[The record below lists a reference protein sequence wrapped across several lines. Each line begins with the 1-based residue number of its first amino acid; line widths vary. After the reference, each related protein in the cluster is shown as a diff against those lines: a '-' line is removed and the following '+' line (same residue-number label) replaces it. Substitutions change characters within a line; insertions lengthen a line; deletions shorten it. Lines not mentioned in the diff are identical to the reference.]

1 MLRPR
6 AGTLLASMRTPIGRT
21 FGMTVLIVTLAAL
34 PVAAQE
40 FPAKPINLV
49 IPFGAG
55 GASDLAARTF
65 VGAAPQFFGQPMVVQ
80 IKPGGGGAIAS
91 EAVAQAKPDGYTLL
105 FGHTNSNSILP
116 AIEGRSKGPDDLA
129 SVCRINTS
137 GSVFLAQPGAPF
149 KTFKEMVA
157 WAKANPGKLSIANAG
172 TWSMVDFAWRQMEVV
187 LGLQLRIVSYDGGAE
202 ALVALLGGHVQAA
215 LLSLP
220 QTLPHVKAGKL
231 RALAFM
237 GERRH
242 PDMPDVPTTTEEGY
256 DKTMTVFKAVMAP
269 KTTPRPVI
277 DKLAAGFKKMLETKP
292 AIDGIRQLGEDV
304 EFMGPDEFAKYWKTE
319 YETYKELGKMFKK

>member
-1 MLRPR
+1 MRHAMVNYP
-6 AGTLLASMRTPIGRT
+6 LLIIAL
-21 FGMTVLIVTLAAL
+21 VLAAL
-34 PVAAQE
+34 AATPVAAQQ
-40 FPAKPINLV
+40 FPTKPINLI

-65 VGAAPQFFGQPMVVQ
+65 INTAPQFLGQPIIIQV
-80 IKPGGGGAIAS
+80 KPGGGGAIGS
-91 EAVAQAKPDGYTLL
+91 DLVARAKPDGYTVLL
-105 FGHTNSNSILP
+105 GHTNCNSILP

-129 SVCRINTS
+129 SVCRVNTS
-137 GSVFLAQPGAPF
+137 GSVFLARPDAPF
-149 KTFKEMVA
+149 KNFKEMIE
-157 WAKANPGKLSIANAG
+157 WAKANPGKLGIANAG

-187 LGLQLRIVSYDGGAE
+187 LGLKLRIVSYDGGAE

-231 RALAFM
+231 KALAFM

-242 PDMPDVPTTTEEGY
+242 PDLPDVPTTTEEGY

-269 KTTPRPVI
+269 KATPRPII
-277 DKLAAGFKKMLETKP
+277 DKIADGFKKMLGQKS

-304 EFMGPDEFAKYWKTE
+304 EFMGPDEFAKYWKAE

>member
-1 MLRPR
+1 MMRLR
-6 AGTLLASMRTPIGRT
+6 MRT
-21 FGMTVLIVTLAAL
+21 VLPLMSAPNPGFFAAFVVIAVL
-34 PVAAQE
+34 GAAPVAAQP
-40 FPAKPINLV
+40 FPTKPINLV

-65 VGAAPQFFGQPMVVQ
+65 VGTAAQFLGQPIVVQ

-91 EAVAQAKPDGYTLL
+91 EMVAQSKPDGYTLL

-137 GSVFLAQPGAPF
+137 GSVFLAQPNAPF
-149 KTFKEMVA
+149 KTFREMVA

-187 LGLQLRIVSYDGGAE
+187 LGLRLRIVSYDGGAE

-231 RALAFM
+231 QALAFM

-242 PDMPDVPTTTEEGY
+242 PDLPEVPTTTEEGY

-269 KTTPRPVI
+269 KATPRPVI
-277 DKLAAGFKKMLETKP
+277 DKLSDGFRKMLETKQ

-304 EFMGPDEFAKYWKTE
+304 EFMGPDDFAKYWKTE
-319 YETYKELGKMFKK
+319 YETYKELGKIFKK